1 MCETPSAPAT
11 DNTQALI
18 AQHQADQQIK
28 QQQQQ
33 WVQQQQQQASAAQQ
47 QQQMADLQASQLN
60 QQTQQQTAQQLHDQ
74 QTASAEKSAEQ
85 AAQPYTSTAN
95 ATNLQPI
102 KAAQSL
108 IASAYNNQQPNND
121 LSGFNKVQQGY
132 LGQGNA
138 LNKTQIPKLGG

>member
-1 MCETPSAPAT
+1 MCGPTSAPAI

-18 AQHQADQQIK
+18 AQNQAEQQIK

-33 WVQQQQQQASAAQQ
+33 WVQQQQQQASSNAQQ
-47 QQQMADLQASQLN
+47 QQLAQLAQTQSTQQA
-60 QQTQQQTAQQLHDQ
+60 QQQTAQQLHDQ
-74 QTASAEKSAEQ
+74 QTAASEKAAEQ
-85 AAQPYTSTAN
+85 AAQPYSSAPN

-108 IASAYNNQQPNND
+108 IASAYNNQQPNQ
-121 LSGFNKVQQGY
+121 LSGFNKVQGGY

-138 LNKTQIPKLGG
+138 LNKTQTPVLGG